1 MKILIENSSLENQIV
16 LDPFMGI
23 GSTGIACLQANR
35 KFIGIE
41 IDEKYFNIA
50 KNEILV
56 FPKDPQMNIEDF
68 IGGAE

>member
-1 MKILIENSSLENQIV
+1 
-16 LDPFMGI
+16 MGI

-50 KNEILV
+50 KNEMLA
-56 FPKDPQMNIEDF
+56 FEKDGQMNISDF
-68 IGGAE
+68 IGDTERK

>member
-1 MKILIENSSLENQIV
+1 MK
-16 LDPFMGI
+16 
-23 GSTGIACLQANR
+23 
-35 KFIGIE
+35 

-50 KNEILV
+50 KNEMLA